1 MDEKRMEA
9 RIEALEWVI
18 QEALAAALGPATAQ
32 NQRRNAVVEAVIA
45 SARTTDDLND
55 EENRSEQPYLL
66 SVDGTA
72 EALGVGRATVYELIR
87 TNELPSVRIGR
98 RRLVP
103 RGLMIEWIRE
113 RALGSDASRPSDS

>member
-1 MDEKRMEA
+1 MEA

-18 QEALAAALGPATAQ
+18 REALAAALGSAAAQ

-45 SARTTDDLND
+45 SARTTDDLSE
-55 EENRSEQPYLL
+55 EENRTEQPYLL

-72 EALGVGRATVYELIR
+72 GALGVGRATVYELIR

-103 RGLMIEWIRE
+103 RDLIIEWIHE
-113 RALGSDASRPSDS
+113 RALRPAD